1 MKKERDGC
9 SNVEREDERNRWI
22 LVVRETKRRKQR
34 PLPPGLC

>member
-1 MKKERDGC
+1 MKKERDGF